1 MAGRESQTRQGGTF
15 MKSKLKFIVPILLI
29 VVGGVYKFVLAK
41 PGAPAPKPK
50 VDGQVYVLPK
60 EFLINLSGG
69 RFAKLSV
76 GLVLDE
82 SQAIASTEKEAA
94 KPPEGFGTLPQEAV
108 IRDLV
113 TDKLTDDSAE
123 SLVSEKGRD
132 KLKSQLLVSIKRKT
146 DVKVKEVLFTDVAVQ

>member
-1 MAGRESQTRQGGTF
+1 
-15 MKSKLKFIVPILLI
+15 
-29 VVGGVYKFVLAK
+29 
-41 PGAPAPKPK
+41 
-50 VDGQVYVLPK
+50 VLPK

-82 SQAIASTEKEAA
+82 TQATASTDKEAA

-123 SLVSEKGRD
+123 SLVSGKGRE
-132 KLKSQLLVSIKRKT
+132 KLKSQLLLSIKKKT

>member
-1 MAGRESQTRQGGTF
+1 
-15 MKSKLKFIVPILLI
+15 MKKKLMIVLPVLLI
-29 VVGGVYKFVLAK
+29 VLGGVYKFVLAK
-41 PGAPAPKPK
+41 PGPPAPKPK

-60 EFLINLSGG
+60 EFLINLAGG

-76 GLVLDE
+76 GLVLDH
-82 SQAIASTEKEAA
+82 SQPVVAAGGHEAAA

-113 TDKLTDDSAE
+113 TDKLTDDTAE
-123 SLVSEKGRD
+123 TLVSEKGRE
-132 KLKSQLLVSIKRKT
+132 KLKSQLLLSIKKKT

>member
-1 MAGRESQTRQGGTF
+1 
-15 MKSKLKFIVPILLI
+15 MKSKLKFIVPILLL
-29 VVGGVYKFVLAK
+29 VLGGVYKFVLAK
-41 PGAPAPKPK
+41 PGEPAPKPK

-76 GLVLDE
+76 GLVLDHTQ
-82 SQAIASTEKEAA
+82 SIVTEGGHEAA

-113 TDKLTDDSAE
+113 TDALTDGSAE
-123 SLVSEKGRD
+123 SLVSEHGRE
-132 KLKSQLLVSIKRKT
+132 KLKSRLLLSIKKKT
-146 DVKVKEVLFTDVAVQ
+146 DVKVEEVLFTDVAVQ

>member
-1 MAGRESQTRQGGTF
+1 

-29 VVGGVYKFVLAK
+29 VPGGVYKFVLAK

-69 RFAKLSV
+69 PFPQPPPCPAP
-76 GLVLDE
+76 DE
-82 SQAIASTEKEAA
+82 TRGRAPARKEAA

-113 TDKLTDDSAE
+113 TDKLTDDTAE
-123 SLVSEKGRD
+123 SLVSEKGRE
-132 KLKSQLLVSIKRKT
+132 KLKSQLLLSIKKKT
-146 DVKVKEVLFTDVAVQ
+146 DVKVKEILFTDVAVQ

>member
-1 MAGRESQTRQGGTF
+1 
-15 MKSKLKFIVPILLI
+15 MKSKLKFIVPILLL
-29 VVGGVYKFVLAK
+29 VLGGVYKFVIAK

-50 VDGQVYVLPK
+50 VEGQVYVLPK

-82 SQAIASTEKEAA
+82 SQGTASASKEAA
-94 KPPEGFGTLPQEAV
+94 QPPEGFGTLPPEAG
-108 IRDLV
+108 IPDP
-113 TDKLTDDSAE
+113 LTGKITHDSAE
-123 SLVSEKGRD
+123 SPVSEAGRE
-132 KLKSQLLVSIKRKT
+132 KLKSQLLLSIKKKT